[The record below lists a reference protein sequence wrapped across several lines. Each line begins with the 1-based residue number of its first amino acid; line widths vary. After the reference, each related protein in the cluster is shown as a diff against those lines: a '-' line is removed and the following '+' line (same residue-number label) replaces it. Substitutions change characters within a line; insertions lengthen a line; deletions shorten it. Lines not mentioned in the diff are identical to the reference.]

1 MKALLVLF
9 TTEHLLMCAPM
20 FILCYN
26 IWDRNY
32 YLDTE
37 FYGQLHEEL
46 VCVNHGDCS
55 YHIEKDCPSCPAACM
70 IRQMSADIFPLSC
83 TVLENKIYF

>member
-37 FYGQLHEEL
+37 FYGQLYEEL
-46 VCVNHGDCS
+46 VSFNHGDCS
-55 YHIEKDCPSCPAACM
+55 FHLEREHSYGNF
-70 IRQMSADIFPLSC
+70 QFLS
-83 TVLENKIYF
+83 